1 MADAGDQEAVTWR
14 VNSPAAAP
22 GLQVSRPGLK
32 MQALLLMGCVA
43 LRESQDFSEPRLPH
57 L

>member
-1 MADAGDQEAVTWR
+1 MAAEFTR
-14 VNSPAAAP
+14 SSSRAASLKA
-22 GLQVSRPGLK
+22 GLK